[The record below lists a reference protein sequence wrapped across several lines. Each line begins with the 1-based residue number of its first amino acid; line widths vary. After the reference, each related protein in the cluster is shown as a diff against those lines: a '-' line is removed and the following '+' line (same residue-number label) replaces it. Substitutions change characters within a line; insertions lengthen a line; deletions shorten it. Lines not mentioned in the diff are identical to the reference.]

1 MQEERRGPHP
11 GKVRKGHLCPQEKK
25 KKKKNTGESEVKG
38 REKKK
43 KGSAT
48 VGGERKR
55 NESPPQMERIGG
67 LRPPGEGIRGSAL
80 HAERGGDSGF
90 ASHWGEGDRGP
101 TPHKEEGVGGS
112 RPAGRGVKGFAPG
125 EEMRVERPSPKGRR
139 HAGGSA
145 PDGDSSSRPPRPEPQ
160 AGAPNKSL
168 PRAGLPRTLP
178 DRKSS
183 HAATAQPQPL

>member
-1 MQEERRGPHP
+1 MPAG
-11 GKVRKGHLCPQEKK
+11 KK
-25 KKKKNTGESEVKG
+25 KKKRILGSPRLREG
-38 REKKK
+38 RKK

-55 NESPPQMERIGG
+55 NESLPQMERIGG

-125 EEMRVERPSPKGRR
+125 EEMRERPSPKGRR